1 MTWLLVGTFAGFLAL
16 GIPIA
21 FVIGLSAALFF
32 LVQGRIPLTLVV
44 QRLFSATDSFQLMAI
59 PLFILAGALMN
70 AGGLSQRLVAL
81 ARVLVGWLRGGLAQ
95 ISIVTSIFFS
105 GISGAAAAEAAAVG
119 SIMMPAMERAGY
131 RKAFGAAVV
140 AGASLI
146 GPIIPPSIPMILYG
160 VASGTSISSLF
171 LAGAVPGLL
180 LGLAQMGAAHLMAVR
195 EGYPRERRATLPEVG
210 RAVRGGLLAA
220 LMPVIILGGILGGI
234 FTPTEAAAVAVLYA
248 LVVGGLV
255 YRELRWAALPPLLW
269 ETAVTTGVVMLMIGM
284 TESLGWIMAAERIPQ
299 TLASWLLSISAEPW
313 LILLLINL
321 ALLLIGIPLE
331 PAPAILIL
339 TPVLLPLARELG
351 VDPVHFGVIMVLNL
365 VIGLVTPPVGASLF
379 VVSSIGRVP
388 LVDLSRALVPFIAAS
403 LAILLLVTY
412 WPALSLW
419 LPSLA
424 R

>member
-1 MTWLLVGTFAGFLAL
+1 MTWLLVGTFAGLLAL
-16 GIPIA
+16 GLPIA

-44 QRLFSATDSFQLMAI
+44 QRLFTATDSFQLMAI

-70 AGGLSQRLVAL
+70 AGGLSHRLVEL

-105 GISGAAAAEAAAVG
+105 GITGAAAAEAAAVG

-160 VASGTSISSLF
+160 VASGTSISALF
-171 LAGAVPGLL
+171 LAGAIPGLL
-180 LGLAQMGAAHLMAVR
+180 LGLAQMGAAHIIAVR

-210 RAVRGGLLAA
+210 RAVRGGALAA

-248 LVVGGLV
+248 LLVGGLV
-255 YRELRWAALPPLLW
+255 YRELRLQALPPILW
-269 ETAVTTGVVMLMIGM
+269 ETAITTGVVMLMIGM

-299 TLASWLLSISAEPW
+299 ALAGWLLSISAEPW
-313 LILLLINL
+313 VILLLVNL

-339 TPVLLPLARELG
+339 TPVLLPLARQLG

-419 LPSLA
+419 LPGLA